1 MSLSAFDTRADANFV
16 NFARSE
22 LARHM
27 SFLAAFLVV
36 NIANVR
42 LEQSYVATLF
52 PGTPLSGTM
61 QGPPTNAV
69 STCNRCQFAWPRRM
83 TKAPNPS
90 MVEYTHLER
99 RLAHRSQLQHRAG
112 GQRAGGSE
120 VHSLALVS
128 PKADRGREA
137 RPKRVAGVYAGR
149 YYANQ
154 AKGWV
159 MALRK
164 STELRTRAPRFIAV
178 DFFCG
183 AGGTTR
189 GLIDAGGYVI
199 AGIDKDARCAKTYSD
214 NNYNELIDYAA
225 PRFLRKDVFAAEEHY
240 PQGQRDQLFAD
251 LDDLIPFYRARSK
264 NAPLLFA
271 ICAPCQPFTR
281 LSKKEL
287 SGKRK
292 LGRERDSNLLSEA
305 SGFVARYRPEM
316 ILSENVSSI
325 KDPKYGG
332 VWDEF
337 RKTLEGLGYVTGS
350 KVVCVSRFGVPQY
363 RKRSILV
370 AIPREL
376 VRAERFADIME
387 QELLVP
393 EADPNATLVS
403 VAQAIG
409 HLPPLGAGEA
419 HPEIPNHRTR
429 TLSDLNLKRISS
441 AKPGEFERVHEGNGT
456 WRPIARLPS

>member
-1 MSLSAFDTRADANFV
+1 MCFPLRRAT
-16 NFARSE
+16 S
-22 LARHM
+22 
-27 SFLAAFLVV
+27 
-36 NIANVR
+36 
-42 LEQSYVATLF
+42 
-52 PGTPLSGTM
+52 
-61 QGPPTNAV
+61 
-69 STCNRCQFAWPRRM
+69 
-83 TKAPNPS
+83 
-90 MVEYTHLER
+90 
-99 RLAHRSQLQHRAG
+99 
-112 GQRAGGSE
+112 
-120 VHSLALVS
+120 
-128 PKADRGREA
+128 
-137 RPKRVAGVYAGR
+137 
-149 YYANQ
+149 
-154 AKGWV
+154 
-159 MALRK
+159 
-164 STELRTRAPRFIAV
+164 
-178 DFFCG
+178 
-183 AGGTTR
+183 
-189 GLIDAGGYVI
+189 
-199 AGIDKDARCAKTYSD
+199 
-214 NNYNELIDYAA
+214 
-225 PRFLRKDVFAAEEHY
+225 
-240 PQGQRDQLFAD
+240 QGQGHQLFAD

-292 LGRERDSNLLSEA
+292 RGRERDSNLLSEA

-370 AIPREL
+370 AIRREL
-376 VRAERFADIME
+376 VRTERFADIME

-441 AKPGEFERVHEGNGT
+441 AKPGESNAYMEGTEHGDLSLDCHRKVNERLNDRCFSDVYTRMSPNRPSPTITTKCHSISNGRFGHYDVDAGAGN
-456 WRPIARLPS
+456 IASRSGHPSVVPGRLRLPSRRADRAYRQNDRQRCAAGPGAFLCRLPGKLYRTPDLTSARSRFSSSSTPASIEHSQIVSTRQPAADSCSPARASLVLLRSSFSDQNSMLLDGRRPRGQSWPCQKQP